1 MGPNS
6 AYRTAAPSLMGAACG
21 GGKRVFSMN
30 SMFER
35 VIVAVTIAFLG
46 CVTATLCY
54 MML

>member
-1 MGPNS
+1 
-6 AYRTAAPSLMGAACG
+6 
-21 GGKRVFSMN
+21 
-30 SMFER
+30 MFER